1 MTAVLGAVDTA
12 TTGFLSG
19 AAGEMGRRSSE
30 ALADLVRRMGR
41 RSTVAEGEE
50 PTLAGADSLS
60 QCVAPTTTDE
70 RRELADRL
78 MEYARQEPDFARDL
92 AAWLRGTS
100 RLAPS
105 AYDTAP
111 GAARP
116 QMLPPGTA
124 VFTNRERVRD
134 EVAAMADGA
143 REFAVDAPRIVVF
156 VGPGGI
162 GKTAMA
168 IHCARGLASRFPD
181 GSLYVDLRGGS
192 SSSALAPSDALV
204 RFLHML
210 GVPPDKVPADQERQ
224 TDLYRDRTADRRLVV
239 VLDNAHSVG
248 QIRPLLTAAP
258 GSLVIVTSRYRLPE
272 LTRDHGAR
280 VIRLDPLTVADS
292 VRLLTRIVGPER
304 VADQRAGATAV
315 AQRCGGMPLALC
327 ETGARVA
334 VREHLSWDTVER
346 QFADRNRRSERNTS
360 GMDDPSGTDAV
371 LYATDLS
378 YQDLSPAAARMYRLL
393 GVWPWPSI
401 TVGAAAAAVDAD
413 DAEARALLEELAGI
427 HLLEE
432 VSEERYRFQD
442 AVRRHAEE
450 RAQAEEGRPAVS
462 DAVRRM
468 VTWYL
473 RFAACADFRVIPS
486 RWRLGPAYRLLT
498 VPHNRDLE
506 DARAAL
512 AQLSDERENLAE
524 AVRAA
529 DEYRFDELA
538 WQLCEAMWGLHLRLG
553 FHEQWVTAHLR
564 GTQAARRCTASFG
577 DPRAEGRMLT
587 QLAFAHMGLGQLT
600 EAERKLTE
608 ALAAD
613 QRAGHRRGQATAAEA
628 LGLVRLR
635 QWRYADAEA
644 GFREAQRILSG
655 IGPGEDGEQDVPR
668 GLAILEH
675 HIGRALRGQGRLP
688 ESMSRLN
695 SALALFQQLPERDG
709 YNEAR
714 VRMSLG
720 ETQLAAGH
728 AAAGGACLDEAF
740 AAMEKEGAVLQQADA
755 AEMRAHCAR
764 ELGDPADE
772 ARRLRLARSLYQRS
786 GDLSAAA
793 RVTARLAELG
803 AQ

>member
-30 ALADLVRRMGR
+30 ALADLVRRMR
-41 RSTVAEGEE
+41 RRGAVAEGEE
-50 PTLAGADSLS
+50 STSAGEGTDTP
-60 QCVAPTTTDE
+60 CVAPTTADE
-70 RRELADRL
+70 RRELAHRL
-78 MEYARQEPDFARDL
+78 TQHAHQEPDFARDL
-92 AAWLRGTS
+92 EAWLREAD
-100 RLAPS
+100 RLTPS
-105 AYDTAP
+105 AVHVTAP
-111 GAARP
+111 DVPRP

-124 VFTNRERVRD
+124 VFTNRERIRD
-134 EVAAMADGA
+134 EVAAMVDGP
-143 REFAVDAPRIVVF
+143 REFGVDAPRIVVF

-181 GSLYVDLRGGS
+181 GSLYVDLRGES
-192 SSSALAPSDALV
+192 SSAALAPSDALV

-210 GVPPDKVPADQERQ
+210 DVPPDKVPADEERQ
-224 TDLYRDRTADRRLVV
+224 TDLYRDCTADRRLVV

-272 LTRDHGAR
+272 LARDYGAR
-280 VIRLDPLTVADS
+280 VIKLGPLSVADS
-292 VRLLTRIVGPER
+292 VQLLTRIVGTER
-304 VADQRAGATAV
+304 VARQRAGAMAV
-315 AQRCGGMPLALC
+315 AQRCGGSPLALC

-334 VREHLSWDTVER
+334 VREHLSWETVER
-346 QFADRNRRSERNTS
+346 QFADRSRRVEGNT

-378 YQDLSPAAARMYRLL
+378 YRDLSPGAARMYRLL

-401 TVGAAAAAVDAD
+401 TVGAAAAAVDAAED
-413 DAEARALLEELAGI
+413 EARAVLEELAGI

-432 VSEERYRFQD
+432 VGEERYRFQD

-468 VTWYL
+468 MTWYL
-473 RFAACADFRVIPS
+473 RFAASADFRVIPS
-486 RWRLGPAYRLLT
+486 RWRLGPAYHSLT
-498 VPHNRDLE
+498 LPRERDPA
-506 DARAAL
+506 DARVAL
-512 AQLSDERENLAE
+512 AQLRDERENLAE

-529 DEYRFDELA
+529 EEYRFDELA

-553 FHEQWVTAHLR
+553 FHEQWVAAHLR
-564 GTQAARRCTASFG
+564 GVAAARRCAASFG

-587 QLAFAHMGLGQLT
+587 QLAFAQMGRGQLA
-600 EAERKLTE
+600 EAEQELVE
-608 ALAAD
+608 ALAVD

-628 LGLVRLR
+628 LGLVRLQ

-644 GFREAQRILSG
+644 SFRDAQRILRG
-655 IGPGEDGEQDVPR
+655 IGPGEDGEKDVPR

-695 SALALFQQLPERDG
+695 SALALFQQLPERDV

-720 ETQLAAGH
+720 ETHLAAGH

-740 AAMEKEGAVLQQADA
+740 AAMEKEGAVRQQADA
-755 AEMRAHCAR
+755 AELRALCAR
-764 ELGDPADE
+764 ALGDPADE
-772 ARRLRLARSLYQRS
+772 VRRLRVARSLYEKS
-786 GDLSAAA
+786 GDWSAVG
-793 RVTARLAELG
+793 RVTAKLAELG
-803 AQ
+803 EE